1 MQSETIENQIVQGE
15 WQAEVV
21 NHEGDGEVYVTI
33 FSGPDAE
40 ERAKEF
46 CLHRNGSDL
55 QSSLSEFFANRSI
68 EDLAKVQGIGP
79 IKDIRVLSGGIPE
92 DEDIDAFLQEIYGT
106 RK

>member
-1 MQSETIENQIVQGE
+1 MQSETTKNQTVQGE

-40 ERAKEF
+40 ERAKKY
-46 CLHRNGSDL
+46 CLQRNDSDV
-55 QSSLSEFFANRSI
+55 QPGPSEFLANRSI
-68 EDLAKVQGIGP
+68 EDLAKIQGVGP

-92 DEDIDAFLQEIYGT
+92 DEDIDAFLQEIYST

>member
-1 MQSETIENQIVQGE
+1 MQSEAIENQIVQGE

-33 FSGPDAE
+33 FSGPGAE

-55 QSSLSEFFANRSI
+55 QSSLSEFFTNRSI
-68 EDLAKVQGIGP
+68 EDLAKVQSVGP